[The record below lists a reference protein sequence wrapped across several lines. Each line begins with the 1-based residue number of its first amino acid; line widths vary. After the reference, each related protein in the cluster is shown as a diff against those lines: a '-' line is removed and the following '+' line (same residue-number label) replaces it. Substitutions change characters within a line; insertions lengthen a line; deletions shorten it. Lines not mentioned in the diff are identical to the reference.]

1 MLLFVIRSDTSY
13 KLIFFLQNEIES
25 ITFDVFMPH
34 TKPITIGIN
43 YRPPNQSISFDIFGE
58 NLPKFNTSYREIYLG
73 NFNVYLG
80 GFKSSNN
87 NQNLNSFTKRH
98 MITELCSV

>member
-1 MLLFVIRSDTSY
+1 
-13 KLIFFLQNEIES
+13 
-25 ITFDVFMPH
+25 MPH

-43 YRPPNQSISFDIFGE
+43 YRPPNQFISFDIFGE

-80 GFKSSNN
+80 GFKFSNN

-98 MITELCSV
+98 MITELFSI

>member
-1 MLLFVIRSDTSY
+1 
-13 KLIFFLQNEIES
+13 
-25 ITFDVFMPH
+25 MPH

-98 MITELCSV
+98 MITELFSV